1 MAMKTQKRLVT
12 LITGITLALIL
23 STSVFAGPTG
33 PTKTEYL
40 KTTSAGFSIDRSA
53 GGLYYAMSFQIRKN
67 LKAPLYVS
75 VQYQNPNN
83 SDSPFIRNAKFTPK
97 QKVFRT
103 ESPAF
108 KEIKNNHSYLVSI
121 KLYDDKE
128 RKNLISKHSQKV
140 YFSVPEKLV
149 SKLGIEL
156 IR

>member
-1 MAMKTQKRLVT
+1 MKSKKWSAIV
-12 LITGITLALIL
+12 LITSFVL
-23 STSVFAGPTG
+23 SVIFSTPAFAGPTG

-40 KTTSAGFSIDRSA
+40 ITIGAGFSIDRSA
-53 GGLYYAMSFQIRKN
+53 GGLYYAMSYQIRKN

-75 VQYQNPNN
+75 IQYQNPNN
-83 SDSPFIRNAKFTPK
+83 SDSPFIRDAIFKPK

-108 KEIKNNHSYLVSI
+108 KAIKNNHSYNVLI
-121 KLYDDKE
+121 KLYEDED

-149 SKLGIEL
+149 AKLGIEL